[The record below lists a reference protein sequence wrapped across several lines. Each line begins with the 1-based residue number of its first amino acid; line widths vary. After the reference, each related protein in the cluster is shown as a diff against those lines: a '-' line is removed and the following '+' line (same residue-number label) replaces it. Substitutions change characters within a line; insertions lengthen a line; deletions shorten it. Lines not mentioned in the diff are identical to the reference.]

1 MAAIWPDPPGTALRE
16 TRSRCHCRAVHPVL
30 EVPEQRGRLVRLEP
44 LRVGHVDALVA
55 AAEEDYSSFAW
66 TSVPRTPA
74 AMAHQVET
82 LLEAQR
88 VGDTIPFV
96 QVQQADGRPVGM
108 TRYLTLRWQ
117 PSTAQLDA
125 VEIGGT
131 WLAASAQ
138 RRGINLEAKLLLLT
152 YAFEVWGVGRVDFK
166 TDARNDRSRAAI
178 AGLGAT
184 FEGVLRNWQPSH
196 AMGEEGLL
204 RDTAGYS
211 IITEDW
217 PAALANLVGRIG

>member
-1 MAAIWPDPPGTALRE
+1 MI
-16 TRSRCHCRAVHPVL
+16 

-44 LRVGHVDALVA
+44 LRIGHIDALVA
-55 AAEEDYSSFAW
+55 AAEEDRSSFAW

-74 AMAHQVET
+74 AMARQVEA

-96 QVQQADGRPVGM
+96 QIQRSDGRPVGM
-108 TRYLTLRWQ
+108 TRYLTLRWR
-117 PSTAQLDA
+117 PSAARLDG

-152 YAFEVWGVGRVDFK
+152 YAFEVWGVGRVDLK

-178 AGLGAT
+178 VGLGAT

-196 AMGEEGLL
+196 ATGEDGLL
-204 RDTAGYS
+204 RDTAMYS
-211 IITEDW
+211 IISEEW
-217 PAALANLVGRIG
+217 PAVRENLVCRIR